1 MRNKILITII
11 CVLLVVCLA
20 VSLTSCNKKKTNE
33 QQTTEPITSIV
44 FLGDSICEG
53 VAGPAPL
60 QERVNYSYYGI
71 LGQIN
76 GIEAHNRSVSGYL
89 TKNLLDYINRD
100 NPDYI
105 AALPD
110 QPIVDEE
117 TASLTQTYI
126 RTADVI
132 HISILGNDL
141 LQFDFPIMIMELLA
155 KKLEQPG
162 EDYRTNPVVVA
173 EYKKARFQGDN
184 YKIIPALR
192 DKYDEPKPGYGLDLY
207 NYAVSNARTNIGKI
221 VARLKQL
228 NPNATIIFQN
238 VYNPIDCEAELISQ
252 DTAAILKSLDASYD
266 FATEAGVEKVRAI
279 TGEMIYGLDSVLNDY
294 TDKIVIA
301 DAFHTFDEVY
311 KANKEWGKELI
322 YIDGVHPSDFGH
334 AVLAQMNQE
343 LLVSLGLLKMDNVVK
358 NYQNLRIEQL
368 ERMYKDSK
376 NADNAT
382 FDLNAAKAEI
392 SSSNSMEA
400 ITYSYFTSTK
410 GYTPKLFSSVLTGRT
425 NGVHYD
431 TNTTYDIDT
440 LYMYTPLARDGE
452 SSAIDMLVDLEMNI
466 ADLFESLGISATM
479 TFKTDNTF
487 EININI
493 DMQQALANIND
504 ILSTFRTDID
514 TILEGTNGMSL
525 TGPIMSEDLD
535 IVDFVLIYANNM
547 FAGFNQNDFAGS
559 LSLLKNSLGVS
570 ISGVDATELNNLIG
584 YIIEHH
590 ALPDNMSDIIK
601 SLGNISINVEGIY
614 SMVQCKS
621 YTGTTYNGIYIGQYY
636 ENISPFLIATQ
647 YVDEDGKS
655 HVRWQIE
662 ILGLFAD
669 FVKD

>member
-20 VSLTSCNKKKTNE
+20 VSLTSCNKKKNNE
-33 QQTTEPITSIV
+33 QQVEPIKSIV

-89 TKNLLDYINRD
+89 TKNLLDYVNRD

-155 KKLEQPG
+155 KKLYG
-162 EDYRTNPVVVA
+162 DNYKTNATVVA
-173 EYKKARFQGDN
+173 EYEKERFQGDN
-184 YKIIPALR
+184 YTVIPPLQ
-192 DKYDEPKPGYGLDLY
+192 DKYDKPAPGYGSDLY

-221 VARLKQL
+221 VTRLKQL
-228 NPNATIIFQN
+228 NPKATIIFQN
-238 VYNPIDCEAELISQ
+238 VYNPIDEEAELISQ
-252 DTAAILKSLDASYD
+252 DTAAILKSLDSSYD
-266 FATEAGVEKVRAI
+266 FATEAGVAKVRAI

-301 DAFHTFDEVY
+301 DAFKTFDEVY

-343 LLVSLGLLKMDNVVK
+343 LLVSLGLLKMDNVVAK
-358 NYQNLRIEQL
+358 YKDLRNEQL
-368 ERMYKDSK
+368 ERMYKDTK
-376 NADNAT
+376 NGDNVT
-382 FDLNAAKAEI
+382 FNLNAAKEGVN
-392 SSSNSMEA
+392 SSSSMDA
-400 ITYSYFTSTK
+400 ITKSYFTSIK

-431 TNTTYDIDT
+431 TNTTYDLDT
-440 LYMYTPLARDGE
+440 LYMYTPLARGWGDTAFE
-452 SSAIDMLVDLEMNI
+452 MLVDGEINI
-466 ADLFESLGISATM
+466 ADMLEPLGASASM
-479 TFKTDNTF
+479 TFKADNTF
-487 EININI
+487 TININI
-493 DMQQALANIND
+493 DVQQALANIND
-504 ILSTFRTDID
+504 ILSTFSTDID

-547 FAGFNQNDFAGS
+547 FAGFNQDDFAGS
-559 LSLLKNSLGVS
+559 LSLLKNSLGIS
-570 ISGVDATELNNLIG
+570 ITGVDATELNNLIG
-584 YIIEHH
+584 YIIQHH
-590 ALPDNMSDIIK
+590 ALPDNMSEIIK

-621 YTGTTYNGIYIGQYY
+621 YTGKTFNGIYIGQYY

-647 YVDEDGKS
+647 YVDEDGNN

-662 ILGLFAD
+662 ILGVFAD
-669 FVKD
+669 FIKE

>member
-1 MRNKILITII
+1 MRKKIFITII
-11 CVLLVVCLA
+11 CVLLVVCLVA
-20 VSLTSCNKKKTNE
+20 TLTACNKKKTNE
-33 QQTTEPITSIV
+33 QQVEPITSIV

-155 KKLEQPG
+155 KKLYG
-162 EDYRTNPVVVA
+162 DNYKTNATVVA
-173 EYKKARFQGDN
+173 EYQKARFQGDN
-184 YKIIPALR
+184 YTIIPPLQ
-192 DKYDEPKPGYGLDLY
+192 DKYSAPAPGYGLDLY
-207 NYAVSNARTNIGKI
+207 NYAVSNARENIGKI
-221 VARLKQL
+221 VTRLKQL
-228 NPNATIIFQN
+228 NPKATIIFQN
-238 VYNPIDCEAELISQ
+238 VYNPIDGEAELISQ

-358 NYQNLRIEQL
+358 NYQDLRLEQL

-382 FDLNAAKAEI
+382 FDLNAAKAGI
-392 SSSNSMEA
+392 SSSTSMEA

-440 LYMYTPLARDGE
+440 LYMYTPLARGWGDTAFEMLIDGE
-452 SSAIDMLVDLEMNI
+452 INI
-466 ADLFESLGISATM
+466 ADMLEPLGATASM

-487 EININI
+487 TININI
-493 DMQQALANIND
+493 DMQQALANVND
-504 ILSTFRTDID
+504 ILATFSTDID
-514 TILEGTNGMSL
+514 TILDGTNGMPL
-525 TGPIMSEDLD
+525 TGSIMSEDLD

-570 ISGVDATELNNLIG
+570 ITGIDSTELNNLIG
-584 YIIEHH
+584 YIIQHH

-601 SLGNISINVEGIY
+601 SLGNISINVEGVY
-614 SMVQCKS
+614 SMVECKS
-621 YTGTTYNGIYIGQYY
+621 YTGKTYNGIYIGQYY

-647 YVDEDGKS
+647 YVGEDNKS

-662 ILGLFAD
+662 ILGVFAD
-669 FVKD
+669 FVKA

>member
-20 VSLTSCNKKKTNE
+20 VSLTSCNKKKNNE
-33 QQTTEPITSIV
+33 QLVEPIKSIV

-89 TKNLLDYINRD
+89 TKNLLDYVNRD

-155 KKLEQPG
+155 KKLYG
-162 EDYRTNPVVVA
+162 DNYKTNATVVA
-173 EYKKARFQGDN
+173 EYEKERFQGDN
-184 YKIIPALR
+184 YTVIPPLQ
-192 DKYDEPKPGYGLDLY
+192 DKYDKPAPGYGLDLY

-221 VARLKQL
+221 VTRLKQL
-228 NPNATIIFQN
+228 NPKATIIFQN
-238 VYNPIDCEAELISQ
+238 VYNPIDEEAELISQ
-252 DTAAILKSLDASYD
+252 DTAAILKSLDSSYD
-266 FATEAGVEKVRAI
+266 FATEAGVAKVRAI

-301 DAFHTFDEVY
+301 DAFKTFDEVY

-343 LLVSLGLLKMDNVVK
+343 LLVSLGLLKMDNVVAK
-358 NYQNLRIEQL
+358 YKDLRNEQL
-368 ERMYKDSK
+368 ERMYKDTK
-376 NADNAT
+376 NGDNVT
-382 FDLNAAKAEI
+382 FNLNAAKEGVN
-392 SSSNSMEA
+392 SSSSMDA
-400 ITYSYFTSTK
+400 ITKSYFTSIK

-431 TNTTYDIDT
+431 TNTTYDLDT
-440 LYMYTPLARDGE
+440 LYMYTPLSRGWGDTAFE
-452 SSAIDMLVDLEMNI
+452 MLVDGEINI
-466 ADLFESLGISATM
+466 ADMLAPLGASASM

-487 EININI
+487 TININI
-493 DMQQALANIND
+493 DVQQALANIND
-504 ILSTFRTDID
+504 ILSTFSTDID

-547 FAGFNQNDFAGS
+547 FAGFNQDDFAGS
-559 LSLLKNSLGVS
+559 LSLLKNSLGIS
-570 ISGVDATELNNLIG
+570 ITGIDATELNNLIG
-584 YIIEHH
+584 YIIQHH

-601 SLGNISINVEGIY
+601 SLGDISINVEGIY

-621 YTGTTYNGIYIGQYY
+621 YTGKTYNGIYIGQYY

-647 YVDEDGKS
+647 YVDEEGNN

-662 ILGLFAD
+662 ILGVFAD
-669 FVKD
+669 FIKE

>member
-20 VSLTSCNKKKTNE
+20 VSLTSCNKKKNNE
-33 QQTTEPITSIV
+33 QLVEPIKSIV

-89 TKNLLDYINRD
+89 TKNLLDYVNRD

-155 KKLEQPG
+155 KKLYG
-162 EDYRTNPVVVA
+162 DNYKTNATVVA
-173 EYKKARFQGDN
+173 EYEKERFQGDN
-184 YKIIPALR
+184 YTVIPPLQ
-192 DKYDEPKPGYGLDLY
+192 DKYDKPAPGYGLDLY

-221 VARLKQL
+221 VTRLKQL
-228 NPNATIIFQN
+228 NPKATIIFQN
-238 VYNPIDCEAELISQ
+238 VYNPIDEEAELISQ
-252 DTAAILKSLDASYD
+252 DTAAILKSLDSSYD
-266 FATEAGVEKVRAI
+266 FATEAGVAKVRAI

-301 DAFHTFDEVY
+301 DAFKTFDEVY

-343 LLVSLGLLKMDNVVK
+343 LLVSLGLLKMDNVVAK
-358 NYQNLRIEQL
+358 YKDLRNEQL
-368 ERMYKDSK
+368 ERMYKDTK
-376 NADNAT
+376 NGDNVT
-382 FDLNAAKAEI
+382 FNLNAAKEGVN
-392 SSSNSMEA
+392 SSSSMDA
-400 ITYSYFTSTK
+400 ITKSYFTSIK

-431 TNTTYDIDT
+431 TNTTYDLDT
-440 LYMYTPLARDGE
+440 LYMYTPLSRGWGDTAFE
-452 SSAIDMLVDLEMNI
+452 MLVDGEINI
-466 ADLFESLGISATM
+466 ADMLAPLGASASM

-487 EININI
+487 TININI
-493 DMQQALANIND
+493 DVQQALANIND
-504 ILSTFRTDID
+504 ILSTFSTDID

-547 FAGFNQNDFAGS
+547 FAGFNQDDFAGS
-559 LSLLKNSLGVS
+559 LSLLKNSLGIS
-570 ISGVDATELNNLIG
+570 ITGIDATELNNLIG
-584 YIIEHH
+584 YIIQHH

-601 SLGNISINVEGIY
+601 SLGDISINVEGIY

-621 YTGTTYNGIYIGQYY
+621 YTGKTYNGIYIGQYY

-647 YVDEDGKS
+647 YVDEDGNN

-662 ILGLFAD
+662 ILGVFAD
-669 FVKD
+669 FIKE

>member
-20 VSLTSCNKKKTNE
+20 VSLTSCNKKKNNE
-33 QQTTEPITSIV
+33 QQVEPIKSIV

-89 TKNLLDYINRD
+89 TKNLLDYVNRD

-155 KKLEQPG
+155 KKLYG
-162 EDYRTNPVVVA
+162 DNYKTNATVVA
-173 EYKKARFQGDN
+173 EYEKERFQGDN
-184 YKIIPALR
+184 YTVIPPLQ
-192 DKYDEPKPGYGLDLY
+192 DKYDKPAPGYGLDLY

-221 VARLKQL
+221 VTRLKQL
-228 NPNATIIFQN
+228 NPKATIIFQN
-238 VYNPIDCEAELISQ
+238 VYNPIDEEAELISQ
-252 DTAAILKSLDASYD
+252 DTAAILKSLDSSYD
-266 FATEAGVEKVRAI
+266 FATEAGVAKVRAI

-301 DAFHTFDEVY
+301 DAFKTFDEVY

-343 LLVSLGLLKMDNVVK
+343 LLVSLGLLKMDNVVAK
-358 NYQNLRIEQL
+358 YKDLRNEQL
-368 ERMYKDSK
+368 ERMYKDTK
-376 NADNAT
+376 NGDNVT
-382 FDLNAAKAEI
+382 FNLNAAKEGVN
-392 SSSNSMEA
+392 SSSSMDA
-400 ITYSYFTSTK
+400 ITKSYFTSIK

-431 TNTTYDIDT
+431 TNTTYDLDT
-440 LYMYTPLARDGE
+440 LYMYTPLARGWGDTAFE
-452 SSAIDMLVDLEMNI
+452 MLVDGEINI
-466 ADLFESLGISATM
+466 ADMLEPLGASASM
-479 TFKTDNTF
+479 TFKADNTF
-487 EININI
+487 TININI
-493 DMQQALANIND
+493 DVQQALANIND
-504 ILSTFRTDID
+504 ILSTFSTDID

-547 FAGFNQNDFAGS
+547 FAGFNQDDFAGS
-559 LSLLKNSLGVS
+559 LSLLKNSLGIS
-570 ISGVDATELNNLIG
+570 ITGVDATELNNLIG
-584 YIIEHH
+584 YIIQHH
-590 ALPDNMSDIIK
+590 ALPDNMSEIIK

-621 YTGTTYNGIYIGQYY
+621 YTGKTYNGIYIGQYY

-647 YVDEDGKS
+647 YVDEDGNN

-662 ILGLFAD
+662 ILGVFAD
-669 FVKD
+669 FIKE

>member
-1 MRNKILITII
+1 MRNKILIAII

-20 VSLTSCNKKKTNE
+20 VSLTSCNKKNNE
-33 QQTTEPITSIV
+33 QQVEPIKSIV

-89 TKNLLDYINRD
+89 TKNLLDYVNRD

-155 KKLEQPG
+155 KKLYG
-162 EDYRTNPVVVA
+162 DNYKTNTTVVA
-173 EYKKARFQGDN
+173 EYEKERFQGDN
-184 YKIIPALR
+184 YTVIPPLQ
-192 DKYDEPKPGYGLDLY
+192 DKYDKPAPGYGLDLY

-221 VARLKQL
+221 VTRLKQL
-228 NPNATIIFQN
+228 NPKATIIFQN
-238 VYNPIDCEAELISQ
+238 VYNPIDEEAELISQ
-252 DTAAILKSLDASYD
+252 DTAAILKSLDSSYD
-266 FATEAGVEKVRAI
+266 FETETGVAKVRAI

-301 DAFHTFDEVY
+301 DAFKTFDEVY

-343 LLVSLGLLKMDNVVK
+343 LLVSLGLLKMDNVVSK
-358 NYQNLRIEQL
+358 YKDLRNEQL
-368 ERMYKDSK
+368 ERMYKDTK
-376 NADNAT
+376 NGNNVT
-382 FDLNAAKAEI
+382 FDLNAAKEGVN
-392 SSSNSMEA
+392 SSSSMDA
-400 ITYSYFTSTK
+400 ITKSYFTSIK

-431 TNTTYDIDT
+431 TNTTYDLDT
-440 LYMYTPLARDGE
+440 LYIYTPLARGWGDTAFE
-452 SSAIDMLVDLEMNI
+452 MLVDGEINI
-466 ADLFESLGISATM
+466 ADMLEPLGASASM

-487 EININI
+487 TININI
-493 DMQQALANIND
+493 DVQQALANIND
-504 ILSTFRTDID
+504 ILSTFSTDID

-547 FAGFNQNDFAGS
+547 FAGFNQDDFAGS
-559 LSLLKNSLGVS
+559 LSLLKNSLGIS
-570 ISGVDATELNNLIG
+570 ITGVDATELNNLIG
-584 YIIEHH
+584 YIIQHH
-590 ALPDNMSDIIK
+590 ALPDNMSEIIK

-621 YTGTTYNGIYIGQYY
+621 YTGKTYNGIFIGQYY

-647 YVDEDGKS
+647 YVDEDGNN

-662 ILGLFAD
+662 ILGVFAD
-669 FVKD
+669 FIKE

>member
-155 KKLEQPG
+155 KKLYG
-162 EDYRTNPVVVA
+162 DNYKTNPVVVA
-173 EYKKARFQGDN
+173 EYEKARFDESV
-184 YKIIPALR
+184 YTVIPPLQ
-192 DKYDEPKPGYGLDLY
+192 DKYSKPAPGYGLDLY
-207 NYAVSNARTNIGKI
+207 NYAVSNARENIGKI
-221 VARLKQL
+221 VARLKVL
-228 NPNATIIFQN
+228 NPKATIIFQN
-238 VYNPIDCEAELISQ
+238 VYNPIDSEAELISQ
-252 DTAAILKSLDASYD
+252 DTAAILKSLDSSYD
-266 FATEAGVEKVRAI
+266 FSTDAGVEKVRAI

-343 LLVSLGLLKMDNVVK
+343 LLVSLGLLKMDNVVA
-358 NYQNLRIEQL
+358 NYKSLRIEQL
-368 ERMYKDSK
+368 ERMY
-376 NADNAT
+376 NGTTNGDNVAFNLT
-382 FDLNAAKAEI
+382 AAKDGINA
-392 SSSNSMEA
+392 STSMEA
-400 ITYSYFTSTK
+400 ITQSYFTSIK
-410 GYTPKLFSSVLTGRT
+410 GYTPKLFTSVLTGRT

-440 LYMYTPLARDGE
+440 LYMYTPLARGWGDTAFE
-452 SSAIDMLVDLEMNI
+452 MLVDGEINI
-466 ADLFESLGISATM
+466 ADMLEPLGATASM

-487 EININI
+487 TINVNI

-504 ILSTFRTDID
+504 ILSTFSTDID

-647 YVDEDGKS
+647 YVGEDGKS